1 MPLAEHPRVTT
12 ATLGRVAPTLPH
24 VQTSTHRSS
33 FVLPRG
39 AEMLGG

>member
-12 ATLGRVAPTLPH
+12 ATLGQAAPTLLH
-24 VQTSTHRSS
+24 VQTGTHRSS
-33 FVLPRG
+33 FVPPRG